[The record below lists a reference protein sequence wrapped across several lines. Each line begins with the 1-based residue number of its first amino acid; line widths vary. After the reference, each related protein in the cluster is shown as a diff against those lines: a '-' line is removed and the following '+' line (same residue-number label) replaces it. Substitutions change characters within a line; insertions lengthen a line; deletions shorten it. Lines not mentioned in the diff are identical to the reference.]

1 MRPLTADLFVTVDG
15 HASGRDAPALFGYD
29 GPALRGWIGEQL
41 GQPHVA
47 VMGANTYRALSAIV
61 ASGADPNGAAMTQL
75 AKVVFSRSLQAPL
88 TWANTTLV
96 AEDAASAM
104 PAMKREPGD
113 PLRVI
118 GSLSLV
124 RSLLRLGLVD
134 HLRLMIFPQILGASG
149 QEPVFAELPDLNL
162 SLSTTTVLD
171 GRLVLL
177 DYVPQTPTGAQ
188 RAANSTNG

>member
-1 MRPLTADLFVTVDG
+1 MRPLIADLFITVDG
-15 HASGRDAPALFGYD
+15 YAAGHNAPAFFGYD
-29 GPALRGWIGEQL
+29 GPELRGWIDEQL
-41 GQPHVA
+41 SAPHVA

-61 ASGADPNGAAMTQL
+61 ASGADPNGAVMTQL
-75 AKVVFSRSLQAPL
+75 PKVVFSRSLRAPL

-96 AEDAASAM
+96 AEDAANAV
-104 PAMKREPGD
+104 PAMKRESAD

-134 HLRLMIFPQILGASG
+134 RLRLMLFPQILAASG
-149 QEPVFAELPDLNL
+149 QEPVFAELPDLNV
-162 SLSTTTVLD
+162 SLSTTRVLD

-177 DYVPQTPTGAQ
+177 DYVPQAP
-188 RAANSTNG
+188 RES